1 MCSDCSAS
9 RASARRV
16 PSRSAWRSTTSAR
29 FASDRTF
36 FSYCRLVPGADNSGD
51 RVRHKRSRD
60 GNRYLKLA
68 FSHAGVRAI
77 QYYPEVK
84 AWYGSK
90 KRKKPEAVA
99 RALVAKE
106 IARIAYHVLRKQ
118 EDFNGQFCARIRAR
132 GKPLSRTKKEL
143 PARLGGAGPLL
154 ASPAGR
160 TGHGGRE
167 SDRPPSVGMGSEAGA
182 APGPACRR

>member
-1 MCSDCSAS
+1 M
-9 RASARRV
+9 
-16 PSRSAWRSTTSAR
+16 
-29 FASDRTF
+29 
-36 FSYCRLVPGADNSGD
+36 PGADNSGD

-84 AWYGSK
+84 AWHGSK
-90 KRKKPEAVA
+90 RRKKPEAVA
-99 RALVAKE
+99 RALVSKE

-118 EDFNGQFCARIRAR
+118 QDFNGQSK

-143 PARLGGAGPLL
+143 WPLL
-154 ASPAGR
+154 ASPASR
-160 TGHGGRE
+160 TGAGG
-167 SDRPPSVGMGSEAGA
+167 DPGLRPPSVGMGSG
-182 APGPACRR
+182 

>member
-1 MCSDCSAS
+1 M
-9 RASARRV
+9 
-16 PSRSAWRSTTSAR
+16 TSA
-29 FASDRTF
+29 ASPRTGP
-36 FSYCRLVPGADNSGD
+36 SYCRLVPGADNSGD

-90 KRKKPEAVA
+90 RRKKPEAVA

-106 IARIAYHVLRKQ
+106 IARIAYHVLRKE
-118 EDFNGQFCARIRAR
+118 EDFNGQFKGR
-132 GKPLSRTKKEL
+132 PLSRTKKEQ

-154 ASPAGR
+154 ASPAGI
-160 TGHGGRE
+160 TGADAD
-167 SDRPPSVGMGSEAGA
+167 SAPQSPSVGMGSE
-182 APGPACRR
+182 